1 MALESTNLI
10 WEVAQLAPTFKGKP
24 QDLLDHMVRRSR
36 IVSPAGTNF
45 IFTGDT
51 EPTSNVGPWLKDGTK
66 WYVWD
71 ETTKRYVP
79 QDISDS
85 DVEWFHFGSVSPTTA
100 EPPVWLRTDASGNP
114 IGWYLWINNTWTPFT
129 GVVTAGPT
137 ANRPSSPQN
146 LQQYYDSDI
155 SALIWYE
162 RSAWRTVDGLP
173 GDVKIVT
180 GTVLSEVLTR
190 NPGWEVLGASN
201 VNQRGRWISQATKD
215 TGGSTDLNVG
225 SGIAKRAAGE
235 TYGETDGVKLDSLSS
250 VPYPPTLAL
259 WHIVKT

>member
-1 MALESTNLI
+1 MALEQTNLI
-10 WEVAQLAPTFKGKP
+10 LEVAPLAPTFKGNP
-24 QDLLDHMVRRSR
+24 QAFLEHLVRRSR
-36 IVSPAGTNF
+36 IVSPSGTNF
-45 IFTGDT
+45 IYTGDT

-71 ETTKRYVP
+71 EDTKRYVP

-85 DVEWFHFGSVSPTTA
+85 DVEWFHYGATSPSSSN
-100 EPPVWLRTDASGNP
+100 PPVWLRTLDDGTP
-114 IGWYLWINNTWTPFT
+114 VGWYIWINSVWTPYV
-129 GVVTAGPT
+129 GVVTSGPT
-137 ANRPSSPQN
+137 SGRPSSP
-146 LQQYYDSDI
+146 LAFQQYYDTTI
-155 SALIWYE
+155 SCLIWYE
-162 RSAWRTVDGLP
+162 RSAWRTVDGTP

-180 GTVLSEVLTR
+180 GTVLETVLTN

-215 TGGSTDLNVG
+215 TGGATDLNVA

-235 TYGETDGVKLDSLSS
+235 TYGETDGVKLDSSS
-250 VPYPPTLAL
+250 PVPYPPTLAL